1 MDLRQTHVLDCGCGA
16 GQYVQALLDRG
27 VDARGIEFDCVKVAR
42 FAREH
47 PEWASNVRTGD
58 IEAMEFPD
66 EVFDVVLLN
75 EVLEHVTDERRALA
89 EIHRVLRTGG
99 VLVVFSPNRLY
110 PFETHSVYVRKFG
123 VKLPM
128 VIPFVPYV
136 PLRLG
141 QLVFDYVARNY
152 WPGELKRRVVESG
165 FTIVCTDYLWQTF
178 ENISGSQPVLVT
190 RLRPILRRVFGAL
203 ERTPG
208 VRMFGVSQV
217 VIAANL
223 SEACASCDRGA

>member
-1 MDLRQTHVLDCGCGA
+1 
-16 GQYVQALLDRG
+16 
-27 VDARGIEFDCVKVAR
+27 
-42 FAREH
+42 
-47 PEWASNVRTGD
+47 
-58 IEAMEFPD
+58 
-66 EVFDVVLLN
+66 
-75 EVLEHVTDERRALA
+75 
-89 EIHRVLRTGG
+89 
-99 VLVVFSPNRLY
+99 
-110 PFETHSVYVRKFG
+110 
-123 VKLPM
+123 M

-203 ERTPG
+203 ERPPG

-217 VIAANL
+217 VMAARCLRPVLPVIEGPEGWRCPGGDSRNV
-223 SEACASCDRGA
+223 AGWVAGRRDGAGPHQAVGQVAE